1 LEDRRVSSRS
11 RLAFVAG
18 LLFLVGCGDSLAPGP
33 IAYPKNER
41 LMTELPE
48 KPQLRAAI
56 SKTVDDLYGAS
67 PKLMKVPLGAPLTR
81 QGILLANTYEI
92 AGTSQVHRSEI
103 TDAATGKPEPIAGGY
118 AIYRKQCLH
127 CHGISGDGAGPTAEF
142 LFPRPRDFRR
152 GIFKF
157 TSTTGMKPTRDDLR
171 KTLLRGLPNTSM
183 APMEALL
190 SPSEIEQV
198 LDYTI
203 FLSLRGETELGLL
216 NEASVMEE
224 EEAPSL
230 SEPELTSG
238 ILDSIFDNWASADEQ
253 VLKPGTPRV
262 KPTKESILRGRALFL
277 GETPEKLECAG
288 CHGSHA
294 LGNGPSYID
303 PETFNQYVFGTGPP
317 EERFAKLKEIAEKS
331 NKKWGDEWGN
341 PLRPADLTLGVYKG
355 GRRPI
360 DIYWRI
366 AKGIT
371 GTPMPAH
378 ASAFQQDADRKIW
391 DLVNFVLALPYD
403 KALLKDIPSNV
414 QRDVA
419 TP

>member
-1 LEDRRVSSRS
+1 LE
-11 RLAFVAG
+11 
-18 LLFLVGCGDSLAPGP
+18 
-33 IAYPKNER
+33 
-41 LMTELPE
+41 
-48 KPQLRAAI
+48 Q
-56 SKTVDDLYGAS
+56 
-67 PKLMKVPLGAPLTR
+67 
-81 QGILLANTYEI
+81 
-92 AGTSQVHRSEI
+92 
-103 TDAATGKPEPIAGGY
+103 IAGGY

-224 EEAPSL
+224 DEAPSL
-230 SEPELTSG
+230 SEPELTAG
-238 ILDSIFDNWASADEQ
+238 ILDSIFGNWASADEQ
-253 VLKPGTPRV
+253 VLKPQMPRV
-262 KPTKESILRGRALFL
+262 EPTRESILRGRALFL
-277 GETPEKLECAG
+277 GQTPEKLECAG
-288 CHGSHA
+288 CHGSRA

-303 PETFNQYVFGTGPP
+303 QDTFNQYVFGTGPP
-317 EERFAKLKEIAEKS
+317 EQRFAKLKEVAEKA
-331 NKKWGDEWGN
+331 NKKWGDEWGD
-341 PLRPADLTLGVYKG
+341 PLRPADLNLGVYKG

-378 ASAFQQDADRKIW
+378 ASAFQKDADRKIW

-403 KALLKDIPSNV
+403 KTLLQDTPSNV
-414 QRDVA
+414 QSDVA